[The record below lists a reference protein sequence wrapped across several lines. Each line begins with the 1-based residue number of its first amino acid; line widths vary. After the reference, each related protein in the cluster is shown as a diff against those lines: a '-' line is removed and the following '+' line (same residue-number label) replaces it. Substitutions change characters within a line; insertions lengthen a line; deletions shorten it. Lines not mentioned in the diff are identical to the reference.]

1 MDHDDDYFSN
11 PASDTSSNT
20 DTDDDDNEMFDS
32 DEEADELVNIE
43 LLKSELDIDGDQE
56 GGAPTT
62 AKPERPAEPL
72 DENMQ
77 RFSNELRRNHI
88 LTAHPE
94 CIAHSDDELLALT
107 HIVRNDNGRIID
119 DFHRTVPFLTK
130 YERARVIGARA
141 EQINAKAV
149 PLVPVPDHII
159 DGVVIAT
166 MELEAKKIPFIIKRP
181 LPNGTFEYWRVRDLE
196 MLH

>member
-1 MDHDDDYFSN
+1 MDHDDDDYFSN
-11 PASDTSSNT
+11 PAASDASSEA
-20 DTDDDDNEMFDS
+20 DTNDDDMLDS
-32 DEEADELVNIE
+32 DEEAEDLVNIE
-43 LLKSELDIDGDQE
+43 QLKSELDVDGEQE
-56 GGAPTT
+56 GGAPIGTN
-62 AKPERPAEPL
+62 ERVVEPL

-94 CIAHSDDELLALT
+94 CIAHSDDELLALL

-119 DFHRTVPFLTK
+119 DFHRTIPFLTK

-141 EQINAKAV
+141 EQLNAKAV

-166 MELEAKKIPFIIKRP
+166 MELEAKKMPFIIKRP
-181 LPNGTFEYWRVRDLE
+181 LPNGTFEYWHVHDLE
-196 MLH
+196 ML